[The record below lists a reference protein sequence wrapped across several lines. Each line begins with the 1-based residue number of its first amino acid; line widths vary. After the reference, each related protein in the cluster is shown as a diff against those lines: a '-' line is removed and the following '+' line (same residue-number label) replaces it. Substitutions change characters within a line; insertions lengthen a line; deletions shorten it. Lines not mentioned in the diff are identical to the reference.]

1 MTADLI
7 AEGRKMLDG
16 VTPGPWAMET
26 VRTSCGVCH
35 KIGPWPHKWRHGNDM
50 SACIYDDYPSPA
62 EGTDNMLANSR
73 FIAWS
78 RDAVPGLLAA
88 LEASQARA
96 EALEAEVARLT
107 AQARED
113 AMQLLATSGQAQ
125 DALVEVAALRAEVA
139 RLKSDRIFILGANH
153 GYDTAMDQVSEEA
166 RRYASFYS
174 EGSDGRNT
182 FTLFAEWVDGT
193 SLNGEKT

>member
-1 MTADLI
+1 MTASHTTTDDARIPDHCGWAARGYWREAYDDAVAALRKVTAERDTAVGNLFI
-7 AEGRKMLDG
+7 TRVERDDAEGHEAETANELR
-16 VTPGPWAMET
+16 T
-26 VRTSCGVCH
+26 VR
-35 KIGPWPHKWRHGNDM
+35 
-50 SACIYDDYPSPA
+50 
-62 EGTDNMLANSR
+62 
-73 FIAWS
+73 
-78 RDAVPGLLAA
+78 
-88 LEASQARA
+88 ARA
-96 EALEAEVARLT
+96 EAAEAEVARLK